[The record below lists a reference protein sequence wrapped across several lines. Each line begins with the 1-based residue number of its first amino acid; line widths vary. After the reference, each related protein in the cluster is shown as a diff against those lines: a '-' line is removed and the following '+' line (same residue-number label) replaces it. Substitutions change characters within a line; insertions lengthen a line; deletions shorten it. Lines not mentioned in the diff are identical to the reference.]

1 MALVISNS
9 TGSRPHEENSYI
21 YESSYVDW
29 CLISDACAA
38 FKLPE
43 FADGPARDGRHRMA
57 KQVRGIMIHTLY
69 LYFYI
74 IRKGKSELVMVIGAG
89 CLVIS
94 IVTCYFSSFF
104 PS

>member
-1 MALVISNS
+1 MKKTA
-9 TGSRPHEENSYI
+9 I

-29 CLISDACAA
+29 CLISAACAAA

-69 LYFYI
+69 LYICFYI
-74 IRKGKSELVMVIGAG
+74 IRKGKSDGW
-89 CLVIS
+89 
-94 IVTCYFSSFF
+94 
-104 PS
+104 